1 MATLR
6 GALLTLAM
14 AWLLGCAHEIRLVNL
29 SDGATIEGT
38 SKLWDQSVTLTM
50 PSGEIVEGHY
60 VSLSSAK
67 IGPDSLFYRANVGQ
81 MLGGHVSGR
90 FHGYALLTGQNGTI
104 IEMVFASEW
113 TGHGFGVARAG
124 SGEEYRV
131 TF

>member
-6 GALLTLAM
+6 GALFTFAM
-14 AWLLGCAHEIRLVNL
+14 VCLLGCAHEVRLVNL
-29 SDGATIEGT
+29 SDGATIEGI
-38 SKLWDQSVTLTM
+38 SKLWDQSITLTM
-50 PSGEIVEGHY
+50 PSGEIVEGYY

-67 IGPDSLFYRANVGQ
+67 IGPDSLFYRANVGK

-104 IEMVFASEW
+104 VEMVFAGEW
-113 TGHGFGVARAG
+113 TGHGYGVARAS
-124 SGEEYRV
+124 SGGEYHV

>member
-1 MATLR
+1 
-6 GALLTLAM
+6 M
-14 AWLLGCAHEIRLVNL
+14 AWLLGCAQEVRLVNL
-29 SDGATIEGT
+29 TDGATIEGT
-38 SKLWDQSVTLTM
+38 STLWDQSVTLTM

-60 VSLSSAK
+60 VSLASAN
-67 IGPDSLFYRANVGQ
+67 IGPDSLFYRATVGQ

-104 IEMVFASEW
+104 VEMVFASEW